1 MLFSPDIVMHCSN
14 VLNHHAV
21 ATSQCKGVW
30 QMLIKSAKS
39 PYFWHN
45 VSAHINKSL
54 AFKAQLHICDEEQ
67 NRYPSLNQVV
77 GIETITT

>member
-1 MLFSPDIVMHCSN
+1 
-14 VLNHHAV
+14 
-21 ATSQCKGVW
+21 
-30 QMLIKSAKS
+30 MLIKSAKS

-45 VSAHINKSL
+45 ASAHINKSL

-67 NRYPSLNQVV
+67 NRYLNQVV